1 MIVTKKILRKGD
13 DFKKSTE
20 KIFQNVVTQRNLTMQ
35 MECAKIATILKEEL
49 KKLTFA
55 PIPTELSTLKEF
67 VRTAISALTTESKE

>member
-1 MIVTKKILRKGD
+1 MTVTKKILKKGD

-20 KIFQNVVTQRNLTMQ
+20 KIFQNVVTQRNLTML
-35 MECAKIATILKEEL
+35 MECAKIATILREEL

-67 VRTAISALTTESKE
+67 VRTAILVLTTESKE